1 MLGSRTSVAIS
12 LPRWSSATSVRPPRR
27 TPIGIRVMQVIGGLV
42 GPRDGFRGEQLGD
55 GLGHC
60 LLSGKVLPAADEDP
74 LECL

>member
-1 MLGSRTSVAIS
+1 
-12 LPRWSSATSVRPPRR
+12 
-27 TPIGIRVMQVIGGLV
+27 MQVIGGLV